1 MIWTVKSSLWLKTL
15 GQILKKFGILL
26 QKEGRVAMLAGSVAR
41 KKAARFIID
50 NAKGAEAAK

>member
-1 MIWTVKSSLWLKTL
+1 
-15 GQILKKFGILL
+15 
-26 QKEGRVAMLAGSVAR
+26 MLAGSVAR